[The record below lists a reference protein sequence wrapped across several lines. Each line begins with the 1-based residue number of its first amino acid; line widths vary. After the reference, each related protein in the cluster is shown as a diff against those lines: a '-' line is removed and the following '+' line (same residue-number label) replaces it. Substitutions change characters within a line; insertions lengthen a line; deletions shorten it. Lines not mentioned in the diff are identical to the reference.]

1 MVVIQEA
8 VPRAAIMIEGVPTMA
23 AARPPPPPAAAAAAA
38 TTTAT
43 TATTAIVTLQPH
55 RLLHQQRLQL
65 ESLARQVLALNRPV
79 L

>member
-38 TTTAT
+38 AAAA